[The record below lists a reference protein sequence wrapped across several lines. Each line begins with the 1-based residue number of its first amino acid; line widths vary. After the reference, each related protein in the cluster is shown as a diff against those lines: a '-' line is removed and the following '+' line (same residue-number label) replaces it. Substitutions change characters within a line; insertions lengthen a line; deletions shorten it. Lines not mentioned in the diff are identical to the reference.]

1 MYAIGIDTGSVATK
15 GVLFDGTGI
24 LRHVILPTG
33 WSPKQASEEALAQL
47 LAGEYR
53 REDVYIVSTGYGSR
67 SIAFADRSITE
78 ITCHAKGAHFLNNA
92 VRTIIDIGG
101 QDSKAISVNEQ
112 GDVVDFLMN
121 DKCAAGT
128 GRFLEVMMNLLGSD
142 LSEVDAMTRNAEPEM
157 INAMC
162 TVFAESE
169 VIGLLAKGS
178 SKESVAAGIVKA
190 IAQRTAALAAKVNLQ
205 DLILFTG
212 GLAKSVQIR
221 EEIGKRLGKTILT
234 SEHSQLAGALG
245 AAVIGWKKS
254 GKSAMPIDR
263 L

>member
-1 MYAIGIDTGSVATK
+1 MYSIGIDTGSVATK
-15 GVLFDGTGI
+15 GVLFDGTEI
-24 LRHVILPTG
+24 VRHVIIPTG
-33 WSPKQASEEALAQL
+33 WSPKQASEEVLDRL
-47 LAGEYR
+47 LPAGQK
-53 REDVYIVSTGYGSR
+53 REELYIVSTGYGSR
-67 SIAFADRSITE
+67 SITFADKSITE

-101 QDSKAISVNEQ
+101 QDSKAISVNEN
-112 GDVVDFLMN
+112 GDVIDFLMN

-128 GRFLEVMMNLLGSD
+128 GRFLEVMMNLLGTD
-142 LSEVDAMTRNAEPEM
+142 LREVDALTEGAEPEM

-169 VIGLLAKGS
+169 VIGLLAKGA
-178 SKESVAAGIVKA
+178 SKEAVAAGIVKA
-190 IAQRTAALAAKVNLQ
+190 IAQRTAALAAKVNVA

-212 GLAKSVQIR
+212 GLAKSEQIR

-245 AAVIGWKKS
+245 AAVIGWSKLAK
-254 GKSAMPIDR
+254 GTR
-263 L
+263 